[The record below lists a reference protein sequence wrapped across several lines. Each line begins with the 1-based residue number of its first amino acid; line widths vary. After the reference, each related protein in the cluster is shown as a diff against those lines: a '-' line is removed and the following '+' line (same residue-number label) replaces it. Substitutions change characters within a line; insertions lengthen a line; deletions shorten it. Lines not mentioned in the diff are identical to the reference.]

1 MADLTGMNA
10 HIPDSMYVV
19 ISFLVQALTYLSSI
33 SLSRLFRDR
42 ELINSVITEEFMAE
56 RTHNDTVMSA
66 NLTTQSE
73 KKVKRR
79 SQV

>member
-33 SLSRLFRDR
+33 SLSRLFKGQRID
-42 ELINSVITEEFMAE
+42 
-56 RTHNDTVMSA
+56 
-66 NLTTQSE
+66 
-73 KKVKRR
+73 
-79 SQV
+79 